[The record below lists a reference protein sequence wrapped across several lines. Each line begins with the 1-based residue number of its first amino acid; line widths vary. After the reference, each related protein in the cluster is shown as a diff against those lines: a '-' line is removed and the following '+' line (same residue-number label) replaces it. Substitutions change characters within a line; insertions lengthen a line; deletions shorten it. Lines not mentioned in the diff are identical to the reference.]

1 MKKASRV
8 ILIGFLLA
16 VFFAP
21 EVKAQ
26 PVNPV
31 NFDASYLV
39 DVDEGAETFCVLSS
53 PNKPFQVAD
62 KIQAAASLTV
72 TAVSGAPFL
81 NVAVG
86 DQLLVTQGGTGADAG
101 TAYRLVVATRASSTS
116 ITVAGINNATG
127 AMFASVTLTNASFV
141 YRRRSCGTG
150 INDGVIDL
158 SLIRNKVLE
167 IYISQ
172 SSLSSGNLQA
182 RVQCR
187 TSQGSPWVQM
197 IPSVTPPSVTATY
210 YGYATGVLGFF
221 AATTIDGFMQCRVG
235 GSLSGT
241 DTGAADYLSVS
252 ISGIS

>member
-1 MKKASRV
+1 MKKASKV

-16 VFFAP
+16 AFFAP
-21 EVKAQ
+21 EAKAQ

-31 NFDASYLV
+31 NYDASYLV

-53 PNKPFQVAD
+53 PNQPFQVAD

-72 TAVSGAPFL
+72 TAVSGTPFL

-86 DQLLVTQGGTGADAG
+86 DQLLVTNSDG

-116 ITVAGINNATG
+116 ITVAGINSATG

-167 IYISQ
+167 VYISQ

-197 IPSVTPPSVTATY
+197 VPSVTPPSVTATY

>member
-8 ILIGFLLA
+8 ILVGFLLA

-53 PNKPFQVAD
+53 PNQPFRVGD

-72 TAVSGAPFL
+72 TAVSGTPFL
-81 NVAVG
+81 NVAAG
-86 DQLLVTQGGTGADAG
+86 DQLLVTNSDG
-101 TAYRLVVATRASSTS
+101 TAYRLVVATRSSSTS

-127 AMFASVTLTNASFV
+127 AMFASVTLTNASFT

-167 IYISQ
+167 VYISQ
-172 SSLSSGNLQA
+172 SSLTSGNLQA